1 MLLMAQPPGST
12 QRTSGEEAVLGDEHD
27 YYALCCKVVS
37 AQTNIFTDLAI
48 FGFPGGSDS
57 KAYACNVGDL
67 GSIPGSGRSSGERNG
82 TPLQYPCLKN
92 PMDGE
97 AW

>member
-37 AQTNIFTDLAI
+37 AQTNVFTDLAI

-57 KAYACNVGDL
+57 KAYACTVGDP
-67 GSIPGSGRSSGERNG
+67 GSISG
-82 TPLQYPCLKN
+82 
-92 PMDGE
+92 
-97 AW
+97 